1 MITYAI
7 QPCIYFSPR
16 IRIFNS
22 TWSLTSFVKWKVP
35 SESEL
40 QSIVPHA
47 LFLSSPG
54 AYNGTRNTSRAPPK
68 FDRNKMQAKIKSWY
82 VCLCIA
88 DALHE
93 ALDLSQGV
101 PTFGKFAESW
111 RFHQSPWGITLREH
125 SAKTAE
131 VNVRTLWKTT
141 GCFVSR
147 GVTWM
152 HY

>member
-1 MITYAI
+1 MECDNI
-7 QPCIYFSPR
+7 
-16 IRIFNS
+16 
-22 TWSLTSFVKWKVP
+22 
-35 SESEL
+35 
-40 QSIVPHA
+40 H
-47 LFLSSPG
+47 LFLCDDYHFQLHMEVNMNLSNEKFHLKVCSSLLFL
-54 AYNGTRNTSRAPPK
+54 ALRFSRHITLTMACVIHQEPLLNLAETK
-68 FDRNKMQAKIKSWY
+68 RMQVKIKSWY

-93 ALDLSQGV
+93 ELDLSQGV

-125 SAKTAE
+125 SAKIAE
-131 VNVRTLWKTT
+131 VNVQTLWKTT